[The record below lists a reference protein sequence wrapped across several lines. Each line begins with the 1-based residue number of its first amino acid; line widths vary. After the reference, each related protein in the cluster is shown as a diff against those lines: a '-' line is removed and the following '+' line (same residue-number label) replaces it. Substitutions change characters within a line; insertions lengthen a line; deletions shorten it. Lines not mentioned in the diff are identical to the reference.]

1 MTAAH
6 VSASGLGKRYGQ
18 HVAFDGV
25 DLLEQGGLITLL
37 GPNGA
42 GKSTLLRC
50 LATVIAPDAG
60 SLMIDGL
67 DPRREHER
75 IEIRRRLG
83 YMPQDIG
90 LIAGA
95 RVFDA
100 VEYIAV
106 LKELR
111 DDRRRRRAVFEVL
124 DRVDLREVAGERV
137 ERLSGGMRRRVGVA
151 QALLGFPTLMILDE
165 PTAGLDPDERM
176 RLREVLTERRRS
188 TTVFVSTHVI
198 EEAAISDTVLVI
210 ADGSIGFAGSP
221 GKLAALAGGRTWVQ
235 TDLPPP
241 DVRASWRLVD
251 GRHRCLGRPPMGAE
265 LVEPTLE
272 DGYLLVR
279 TPVSPVRPPWSDR
292 ADDR

>member
-1 MTAAH
+1 MSAAH
-6 VSASGLGKRYGQ
+6 VVASGLGKRYGD
-18 HVAFDGV
+18 HVALDGIN
-25 DLLEQGGLITLL
+25 LLEQGGLITLL

-50 LATVIAPDAG
+50 LATVVAPDDG

-67 DPRREHER
+67 DPRREPER

-83 YMPQDIG
+83 YMPQEIG
-90 LIAGA
+90 LISGA
-95 RVFDA
+95 KVFDA

-106 LKELR
+106 LKEQR
-111 DDRRRRRAVFEVL
+111 DDRRRRRAVFDVL
-124 DRVDLREVAGERV
+124 DRVGLRDVAGERV

-151 QALLGFPTLMILDE
+151 QALLGSPTLMILDE

-176 RLREVLTERRRS
+176 RLREILTERRRS
-188 TTVFVSTHVI
+188 TTVFMSTHMTD
-198 EEAAISDTVLVI
+198 EAAISDTVLVI
-210 ADGSIGFAGSP
+210 ADGSIRFAGSP
-221 GKLAALAGGRTWVQ
+221 GRLAALAAGRTWVQ

-251 GRHRCLGRPPMGAE
+251 GRHRCLGQPPAGAE

-272 DGYLLVR
+272 DGYLLIR
-279 TPVSPVRPPWSDR
+279 TPVSPG
-292 ADDR
+292 

>member
-1 MTAAH
+1 MSAAH
-6 VSASGLGKRYGQ
+6 VVASGLGKHYGD
-18 HVAFDGV
+18 HVALDGIN
-25 DLLEQGGLITLL
+25 LLEQGGLVTLL

-50 LATVIAPDAG
+50 LATVVAPDDG

-67 DPRREHER
+67 DPHREPER

-90 LIAGA
+90 LPPSA

-106 LKELR
+106 LKEKR
-111 DDRRRRRAVFEVL
+111 DDRRRRRAVFDVL
-124 DRVDLREVAGERV
+124 DRVGLRDVAGERV
-137 ERLSGGMRRRVGVA
+137 ERLSGGMRRRVGLA
-151 QALLGFPTLMILDE
+151 QALLGSPTLMILDE
-165 PTAGLDPDERM
+165 PTAGLDPDERI
-176 RLREVLTERRRS
+176 RLREILTERRRS
-188 TTVFVSTHVI
+188 TTVFLSTHMTD
-198 EEAAISDTVLVI
+198 EAAISDTVLVI
-210 ADGSIGFAGSP
+210 VDGSIRFAGSP
-221 GKLAALAGGRTWVQ
+221 GRLAALAAGRTWVQ

-241 DVRASWRLVD
+241 DVRASWRIVD
-251 GRHRCLGRPPMGAE
+251 GRHRCLGQPPAGAE

-279 TPVSPVRPPWSDR
+279 TPVSPG
-292 ADDR
+292 

>member
-6 VSASGLGKRYGQ
+6 IVASGLGKRYGDQ
-18 HVAFDGV
+18 VALDGI

-50 LATVIAPDAG
+50 LATVVTPDDG
-60 SLMIDGL
+60 SLMVDGL
-67 DPRREHER
+67 DPRREPER

-90 LIAGA
+90 LIAGS

-106 LKELR
+106 LKDHRE
-111 DDRRRRRAVFEVL
+111 DRRRRRAVSDVL
-124 DRVDLREVAGERV
+124 DRVGLRDVAGERV

-151 QALLGFPTLMILDE
+151 QALLGSPTLMVLDE
-165 PTAGLDPDERM
+165 PSAGLDPDERM
-176 RLREVLTERRRS
+176 RLREILTERRRS
-188 TTVFVSTHVI
+188 TTVFVSTHMTD
-198 EEAAISDTVLVI
+198 EAAISDTVLVI
-210 ADGSIGFAGSP
+210 AGGSIRFAGSP
-221 GKLAALAGGRTWVQ
+221 GRLAALAAGRTWVQ

-251 GRHRCLGRPPMGAE
+251 GRHRCLGRPPADAE

-279 TPVSPVRPPWSDR
+279 TAVSPS
-292 ADDR
+292 A

>member
-6 VSASGLGKRYGQ
+6 IVASGLGKRYGDQ
-18 HVAFDGV
+18 VALDGI

-50 LATVIAPDAG
+50 LATVVTPDDG

-67 DPRREHER
+67 DPRREPER

-90 LIAGA
+90 LIAGS

-106 LKELR
+106 LKDHRE
-111 DDRRRRRAVFEVL
+111 DRRRRRAVSDVL
-124 DRVDLREVAGERV
+124 DRVGLRDVAGERV
-137 ERLSGGMRRRVGVA
+137 DRLSGGMRRRVGVA
-151 QALLGFPTLMILDE
+151 QALLGSPTLMVLDE
-165 PTAGLDPDERM
+165 PSAGLDPDERM
-176 RLREVLTERRRS
+176 RLREIITERRRS
-188 TTVFVSTHVI
+188 TTVFVSTHMTD
-198 EEAAISDTVLVI
+198 EAAISDTVLVI
-210 ADGSIGFAGSP
+210 AGGSIRFAGSP
-221 GKLAALAGGRTWVQ
+221 GRLAALAAGRTWVQ

-251 GRHRCLGRPPMGAE
+251 GRHRCLGQPPAYAE

-279 TPVSPVRPPWSDR
+279 TAASPST
-292 ADDR
+292 

>member
-1 MTAAH
+1 MSAAH
-6 VSASGLGKRYGQ
+6 VVASRLGKHYDG
-18 HVAFDGV
+18 HVALDDV
-25 DLLEQGGLITLL
+25 NLLEQGGLITLL

-50 LATVIAPDAG
+50 LATVVAPDDG
-60 SLMIDGL
+60 SLTIDGL
-67 DPRREHER
+67 DPRREPER

-90 LIAGA
+90 LISGA
-95 RVFDA
+95 TVFDA

-106 LKELR
+106 LKEQR
-111 DDRRRRRAVFEVL
+111 HDRRRRRAVFDVL
-124 DRVDLREVAGERV
+124 DRVGMRDLVSERV

-151 QALLGFPTLMILDE
+151 QALLGSPTLMILDE

-176 RLREVLTERRRS
+176 RLREILTERRRS
-188 TTVFVSTHVI
+188 TTVFVSTHMTD
-198 EEAAISDTVLVI
+198 EAAISDTVLVI
-210 ADGSIGFAGSP
+210 ADGSIRFAGSP
-221 GKLAALAGGRTWVQ
+221 GRLAALAAGRTWVQ
-235 TDLPPP
+235 NDLPPP

-251 GRHRCLGRPPMGAE
+251 GRHRCLGQPPAGAE

-279 TPVSPVRPPWSDR
+279 TPVSPG
-292 ADDR
+292 